1 MKFAWHIFVVVILA
15 LSCSEE
21 KQVDPDSVYEIRNIG
36 QLSTSEYTVG
46 KIVKLDKTGE
56 EWYKFGERRILI
68 SCKAKIKA
76 GIDLSKL
83 SKDDIKVKGKTIE
96 INLPPAEITS
106 FTMDPKF
113 IHTEMESVSGF
124 RDQFTQQ
131 EKNDFLQQGE
141 EAIKEDINQTSILKD
156 AEENAKTFVEDF
168 YKEMGFEKVIV
179 KSESGL

>member
-1 MKFAWHIFVVVILA
+1 MRYTWYIWMLLITF
-15 LSCSEE
+15 SCSEE
-21 KQVDPDSVYEIRNIG
+21 KDIDSESVYEIRNIG

-83 SKDDIKVKGKTIE
+83 SKDDIKIKGKTIE

-113 IHTEMESVSGF
+113 VHTEMESVSGF

-131 EKNDFLQQGE
+131 EKNDFLKQGE
-141 EAIKEDINQTSILKD
+141 EAIREDIEQTSILKD
-156 AEENAKTFVEDF
+156 AEKNAKTFVEDF
-168 YKEMGFEKVIV
+168 YKELGFEKVIV
-179 KSESGL
+179 NPDSGL